1 MITFSDFQSFEVDED
16 DVENGLQTYIEIE
29 MGVGE
34 ILDEFSF
41 EDIIELID
49 ELGDR
54 GYLQDMKKIDNE
66 FDNFDD
72 LEWSKTIVKLSD
84 QFSRLRLS
92 NEDIELIKQ
101 ISNKL

>member
-29 MGVGE
+29 MEVGE